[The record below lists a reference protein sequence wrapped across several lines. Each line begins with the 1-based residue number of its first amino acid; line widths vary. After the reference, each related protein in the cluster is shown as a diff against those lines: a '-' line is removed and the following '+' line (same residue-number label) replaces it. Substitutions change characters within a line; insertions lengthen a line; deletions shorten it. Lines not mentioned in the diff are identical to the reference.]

1 MVIIFEHDK
10 KTYSGSGWIENIATL
25 MPIIK
30 SGAEAAV
37 PIAQTAKTI
46 KETINLKPNPNTL
59 FATTQAILN
68 QQRDGKDDIF
78 AKIRANIEKKKSGS
92 GFVKVDSI

>member
-10 KTYSGSGWIENIATL
+10 KTYSGRGWIENIATL

-46 KETINLKPNPNTL
+46 KETINLKLNPNTL
-59 FATTQAILN
+59 FANTQAILK
-68 QQRDGKDDIF
+68 QRDGKDDIF

>member
-59 FATTQAILN
+59 FANTQAILK
-68 QQRDGKDDIF
+68 QRDGKDDIF

>member
-10 KTYSGSGWIENIATL
+10 NTYSGSGWIENIATL

-30 SGAEAAV
+30 SGAEAAA

-59 FATTQAILN
+59 FANTQAILK
-68 QQRDGKDDIF
+68 QRDGKDDIF

>member
-25 MPIIK
+25 MPILK

-46 KETINLKPNPNTL
+46 KETINLKPNQSTL
-59 FATTQAILN
+59 FANTQAILK
-68 QQRDGKDDIF
+68 QRDGKDDIF